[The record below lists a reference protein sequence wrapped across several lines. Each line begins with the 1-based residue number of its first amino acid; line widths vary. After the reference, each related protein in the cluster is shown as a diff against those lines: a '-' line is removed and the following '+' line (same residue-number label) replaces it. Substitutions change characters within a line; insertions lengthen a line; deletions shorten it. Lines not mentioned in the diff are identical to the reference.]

1 MFEIKLTKE
10 TAIANVLRQM
20 MGISKE
26 NMDTKMEYLQK
37 VLNEYESDGLDLR
50 EHVGAFGVR
59 EITDKK
65 SLAKHINIIIKDCKH
80 SANLISIE
88 FDFAEK
94 QKVLHTLANIAVIA
108 DHILKLPETILL
120 NYLAD
125 KWFEK
130 GSILTIVNNLKG
142 AGLSTNEDV
151 DEYLA
156 NDSSDFRD
164 IADNDA
170 DENAIV
176 CLLLKMIFLDVLES
190 QKNQEADSDKLAF
203 KKEIDEQMQYL
214 AGWIRDDYKSK
225 GVELGTAMIDLGID
239 LKIKDEKLYMNYD
252 FIGFWNQFNE
262 TDKGSLN
269 LHEQVEEAIEYIS
282 KNFDDYSKNVLVY
295 HLKSLAQGE
304 ENKLRLPQVK
314 YLYQLMDKW
323 DLSSEFFQL
332 IEDSKEYDTT
342 MSPEAE
348 EYLKNLEKKD
358 DPVSLKEESD
368 KTPKTEKQIASEDQ
382 VADSATVETDDKKK
396 TEKESAEKKVPI
408 WKLIQQ
414 TIESM
419 DGKAEKKEIINH
431 LLGEHSHLKKNT
443 LQCQVTICTVNNPSR
458 INWAQN
464 KKPRT
469 ERNQY
474 DFLYQTD
481 KKTVVMYDPKAHGKW
496 GIVEDKDGKLMI
508 TKLAN

>member
-50 EHVGAFGVR
+50 EHVGAFGIR

-94 QKVLHTLANIAVIA
+94 QKVFHGLANIAVIA

-125 KWFEK
+125 KWLEK
-130 GSILTIVNNLKG
+130 GSIHTIVNNLKG

-176 CLLLKMIFLDVLES
+176 CLLLKMIFLE
-190 QKNQEADSDKLAF
+190 NF
-203 KKEIDEQMQYL
+203 
-214 AGWIRDDYKSK
+214 R
-225 GVELGTAMIDLGID
+225 
-239 LKIKDEKLYMNYD
+239 
-252 FIGFWNQFNE
+252 
-262 TDKGSLN
+262 
-269 LHEQVEEAIEYIS
+269 LHHNFSNFRIS
-282 KNFDDYSKNVLVY
+282 
-295 HLKSLAQGE
+295 
-304 ENKLRLPQVK
+304 
-314 YLYQLMDKW
+314 
-323 DLSSEFFQL
+323 
-332 IEDSKEYDTT
+332 
-342 MSPEAE
+342 
-348 EYLKNLEKKD
+348 
-358 DPVSLKEESD
+358 
-368 KTPKTEKQIASEDQ
+368 
-382 VADSATVETDDKKK
+382 
-396 TEKESAEKKVPI
+396 
-408 WKLIQQ
+408 
-414 TIESM
+414 
-419 DGKAEKKEIINH
+419 
-431 LLGEHSHLKKNT
+431 
-443 LQCQVTICTVNNPSR
+443 
-458 INWAQN
+458 
-464 KKPRT
+464 
-469 ERNQY
+469 
-474 DFLYQTD
+474 
-481 KKTVVMYDPKAHGKW
+481 
-496 GIVEDKDGKLMI
+496 
-508 TKLAN
+508 